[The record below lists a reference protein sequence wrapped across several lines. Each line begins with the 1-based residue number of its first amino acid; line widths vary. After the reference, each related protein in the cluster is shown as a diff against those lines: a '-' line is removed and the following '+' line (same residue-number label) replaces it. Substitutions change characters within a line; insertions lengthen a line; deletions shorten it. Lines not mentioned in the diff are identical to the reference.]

1 MQTLAPVQTKG
12 REIFMDVLRGF
23 AIPGIFIANLGS
35 GFSFYSEGNHATGA
49 LLVPELDHKMDQG
62 NDALVPCQ

>member
-1 MQTLAPVQTKG
+1 
-12 REIFMDVLRGF
+12 MDVLRGF